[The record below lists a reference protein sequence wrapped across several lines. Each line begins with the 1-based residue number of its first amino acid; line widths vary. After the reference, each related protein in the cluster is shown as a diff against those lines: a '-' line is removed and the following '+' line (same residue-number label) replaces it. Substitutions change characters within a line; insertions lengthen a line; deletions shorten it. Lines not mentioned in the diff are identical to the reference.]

1 MPLLLWIVVFS
12 LLGGV
17 LSVLAAASFLMI
29 PEEQR
34 SRILPGLVSFAIGA
48 LLGAAFVGLLP
59 QAFQSEGVSADHI
72 GATLLLGVL
81 LFFVLEKMV
90 LWRHSHSGHDA
101 GHDHAH
107 ARGDDANPRSARA
120 AGVLI
125 VIGDGIHNMVDGV
138 LIAAAFLTDVQLG
151 VLTSLAVAAHEI
163 PQELGDFAILLHAG
177 FKPRLALALN
187 LASTLTTVVGALVAY
202 YTLSRA
208 WLPYALALAASSFIY
223 IAVADLIPGL
233 HRVTSLG
240 ATLRQVTLIA
250 LGTGFVL
257 LSHLLLSSA

>member
-1 MPLLLWIVVFS
+1 MPLLLWIIVFS

-17 LSVLAAASFLMI
+17 LSVLAAASFLFI
-29 PEEQR
+29 PEAR
-34 SRILPGLVSFAIGA
+34 RRRVLPGLVSFAIGA
-48 LLGAAFVGLLP
+48 LLGAAFIGLLP
-59 QAFQSEGVSADHI
+59 QAFQDPAVSPDRVG
-72 GATLLLGVL
+72 GALLLGVL

-90 LWRHSHSGHDA
+90 LWRHSHA
-101 GHDHAH
+101 GHAH
-107 ARGDDANPRSARA
+107 DGHGHEPEAVTSGARS

-138 LIAAAFLTDVQLG
+138 LIAAAFMTDLQLG

-177 FKPRLALALN
+177 FRPRAALALN
-187 LASTLTTVVGALVAY
+187 LASTLTTVVGAVIAWF
-202 YTLSRA
+202 TLSRG
-208 WLPYALALAASSFIY
+208 WLPYVLALAAASFIY

-233 HRVTSLG
+233 HRSTGLG
-240 ATLRQVTLIA
+240 ATLRQVLLIA

-257 LSHLLLSSA
+257 LGHLLLSQA